1 MSDALPQIPS
11 RWDGESFTPLNQH
24 WARRADAAY
33 TVGEIYN
40 LAPVEERS
48 PKSHA
53 HFFAEVAE
61 AWHQLPEHLSEAYPS
76 PEALRKFALIKA
88 GFCDAHPFVCSSRA
102 EALRFAS
109 YIKPVDA
116 YAVVTV
122 KEAVVTR
129 YTAQSQS
136 LKAMGKADFQRSKQ
150 AVLEIVAE
158 MIGVSSSDLSR
169 EAGRMVA

>member
-1 MSDALPQIPS
+1 MSDALPPLPF
-11 RWDGESFTPLNQH
+11 RWDGEALVPLNQH
-24 WARRADAAY
+24 WAKRADAAY
-33 TVGEIYN
+33 TIGETYT
-40 LAPVEERS
+40 LVPHEERS
-48 PKSHA
+48 ANSHK
-53 HFFAEVAE
+53 HYFAEVAE

-136 LKAMGKADFQRSKQ
+136 LKAMGKDEFQRSKQ

-158 MIGVSSSDLSR
+158 MIGVSPSDLSR